1 MSYSELN
8 KLSDE
13 QLVHRELQLER
24 ELIAANLRLK
34 TGQLED
40 TASLGRIRKEIA
52 RARTAQRGREREQ
65 GLNTDALRNRFRA
78 TFQPTAPA
86 AAEGRAAGGFVAGL
100 VDKVSGN
107 D

>member
-1 MSYSELN
+1 MKYSELN

-24 ELIAANLRLK
+24 DLIAANLRLK

-40 TASLGRIRKEIA
+40 TASLGRIRKAIA
-52 RARTAQRGREREQ
+52 RARTAQRSREKEQ
-65 GLNTDALRNRFRA
+65 GLNSDALRSRFRA
-78 TFQPTAPA
+78 TFQPSA
-86 AAEGRAAGGFVAGL
+86 AAEGDGKAAGGFVQGL
-100 VDKVSGN
+100 VDKIGGN